1 LPSRAGMTE
10 IRATRRRQA
19 RGLRYLNVA
28 GGRPPGVS
36 VSATGWV
43 AIAPPLC
50 YTHGCTCTR
59 SMQPV
64 SEIARMRAMLIG
76 SVPLKTLLALTGINR
91 ETLKSDRLRGY
102 SVAAF
107 GAARSVVDERCL
119 LVDAIAMLI
128 HNDLSGTLHRRAASV
143 VVRGFW
149 DKWAE
154 ALARIEHKNE
164 PVLFAIGQ
172 SSETVWWAGSG
183 LAREL
188 PLFVANQ
195 PPMQRLLT
203 VNIARHK
210 CNMEQ
215 RAEKLG
221 IGLSTG
227 WFILP
232 PDDPRFVSWMAEFR
246 RDRERR
252 QEMFDPLHMKP
263 PHSPSAR
270 LRKSVEEATCRLQ

>member
-1 LPSRAGMTE
+1 VLRDAARPATCATSTSQAGVHLAFRFQPQVSCNCNPSMVRTWVHLQLVDA
-10 IRATRRRQA
+10 A
-19 RGLRYLNVA
+19 GLRN
-28 GGRPPGVS
+28 RKS
-36 VSATGWV
+36 
-43 AIAPPLC
+43 
-50 YTHGCTCTR
+50 
-59 SMQPV
+59 Q
-64 SEIARMRAMLIG
+64 RMRAMLIG

-107 GAARSVVDERCL
+107 GAARSVVNERCL
-119 LVDAIAMLI
+119 LVDGIAMLI

-227 WFILP
+227 FILP

-246 RDRERR
+246 RDRESR

-270 LRKSVEEATCRLQ
+270 LRKSVEEAACRLQ

>member
-1 LPSRAGMTE
+1 M
-10 IRATRRRQA
+10 
-19 RGLRYLNVA
+19 
-28 GGRPPGVS
+28 RP
-36 VSATGWV
+36 
-43 AIAPPLC
+43 
-50 YTHGCTCTR
+50 
-59 SMQPV
+59 
-64 SEIARMRAMLIG
+64 MLIG

-107 GAARSVVDERCL
+107 GAARPVVDERCL
-119 LVDAIAMLI
+119 LVDGIAMLI
-128 HNDLSGTLHRRAASV
+128 HNDLSGTLHRRAAAV

-172 SSETVWWAGSG
+172 YSETVWWAGSG

-221 IGLSTG
+221 IDLSTG

-270 LRKSVEEATCRLQ
+270 LRKSVEEAACRLQ